1 MNASMDQQYLLA
13 YKDFLDNDGIEDQ
26 LTFHK
31 NARKRSDDIAHFLSH
46 HREFVVRCNFSCLRH
61 TPDFPRLGMADPPS
75 SSLSGF
81 GAAMAGIAFQ
91 AEFKRVGRRSKA
103 MIDALGEAS
112 KSLKMKPINY
122 ETIAET
128 AIQATDIMI
137 AEVLDWRVLFLERKP
152 QLPA

>member
-1 MNASMDQQYLLA
+1 L
-13 YKDFLDNDGIEDQ
+13 FLVTFFACATHLIFHDWEW
-26 LTFHK
+26 LTLP
-31 NARKRSDDIAHFLSH
+31 AA
-46 HREFVVRCNFSCLRH
+46 V
-61 TPDFPRLGMADPPS
+61 FPA
-75 SSLSGF
+75 F

-122 ETIAET
+122 EAIAET